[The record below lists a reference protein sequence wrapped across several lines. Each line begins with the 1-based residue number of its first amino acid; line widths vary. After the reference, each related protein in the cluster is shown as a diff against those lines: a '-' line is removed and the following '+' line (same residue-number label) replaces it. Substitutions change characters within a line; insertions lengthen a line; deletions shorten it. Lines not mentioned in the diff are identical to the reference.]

1 MKVKKRCPKCLSFNL
16 TRFGKDPK
24 TGKQKYRC
32 KDCKYQFVEGKI
44 PSKTRDLNLGICSKC
59 GKKLHLRKRNKN
71 TLQIR
76 CSDRINCRYSFS
88 YVHRDFKRFL
98 EEAENEDFFKI
109 PKYFKYPVSLVFKAL
124 KMYFVY
130 KLSLRAIKRELS
142 LVYPKA
148 PSPTTILKWI
158 RKCGYFFSLLSSNK
172 FVEVKNPSK
181 IWLIDDSVVRIKGRK
196 FRLFVVLGYSERV
209 VLAWYLSP
217 TKDKEAVKKVLM
229 LALQFNKE
237 KPSCIVSD
245 FAQNIQEAV
254 REVFKDSV
262 FIFRVRLFKRRDC
275 FSNNRLE
282 RFFSTIKERFKLRK
296 QPKSFLSAKLQI
308 LIIIALYNLSPHN
321 SIKEAPLRMIAQI
334 KNIPYYVEGVIKC
347 FV

>member
-1 MKVKKRCPKCLSFNL
+1 V
-16 TRFGKDPK
+16 
-24 TGKQKYRC
+24 Y
-32 KDCKYQFVEGKI
+32 
-44 PSKTRDLNLGICSKC
+44 
-59 GKKLHLRKRNKN
+59 
-71 TLQIR
+71 
-76 CSDRINCRYSFS
+76 
-88 YVHRDFKRFL
+88 RDFKRFL

-124 KMYFVY
+124 KMYFIY

-148 PSPTTILKWI
+148 PSPTTILKWV
-158 RKCGYFFSLLSSNK
+158 RNLGYFFSLLSSNK

-181 IWLIDDSVVRIKGRK
+181 IWLVDDSVIRIRGRK

-209 VLAWYLSP
+209 VLAWYLSA

-254 REVFKDSV
+254 REVFGDSV
-262 FIFRVRLFKRRDC
+262 LHIRVRLFKRGDC

-334 KNIPYYVEGVIKC
+334 KNIPHYVEGVIKC